1 MASGMTYTMTETTAL
16 STAEYYG
23 QRHHFRVLR
32 TQLAQRL
39 TVIFRRREGGGLRHC
54 IPIIPT

>member
-23 QRHHFRVLR
+23 KALCELVQSTRKWWR
-32 TQLAQRL
+32 
-39 TVIFRRREGGGLRHC
+39 
-54 IPIIPT
+54 

>member
-23 QRHHFRVLR
+23 KALCE
-32 TQLAQRL
+32 LGAPGS
-39 TVIFRRREGGGLRHC
+39 GGADR
-54 IPIIPT
+54 